1 MTKGIQYWLGL
12 REHHVPCL
20 QNLRKGVTSES
31 LKIRVKPNDPLPK
44 QLLNKFND
52 AIKLCESKLVEIVST
67 YHEEM
72 KSIANF
78 NIKKISK
85 D

>member
-1 MTKGIQYWLGL
+1 MTKGIQYWQGV
-12 REHHVPCL
+12 RRHHVRC
-20 QNLRKGVTSES
+20 LRKLKGETPES
-31 LKIRVKPNDPLPK
+31 LKIRLKPNDPLPK

-52 AIKLCESKLVEIVST
+52 AIKVCESKLVEIVSS

-72 KSIANF
+72 KNIANF

-85 D
+85 E